1 MTAMAYAQQLADEL
15 VLAYEEEGR
24 LYSSMLALSE
34 AQAEHIK
41 SSGTARKVLSYIK
54 RKAQLIQSITAIESK
69 VEPMKAEWTGLPE
82 DVRGSASHDLDRIL
96 DGLVNTIGQIAERES
111 ESRTLLEHR
120 KDETGKAIAKLNVGA
135 RATKAYQPSV
145 GQAAPRFTDNL
156 R

>member
-1 MTAMAYAQQLADEL
+1 MTAMADAQQLSDEL

-34 AQAEHIK
+34 AQVEHIK
-41 SSGTARKVLSYIK
+41 SSGTARKVLSYVK
-54 RKAQLIQSITAIESK
+54 RKAQLIQSITAIESR
-69 VEPMKAEWTGLPE
+69 VEPMKAAWTGLPE
-82 DVRGSASHDLDRIL
+82 NVRKSASQPLDRTL
-96 DGLVNTIGQIAERES
+96 DALVDTISQIAERES
-111 ESRTLLEHR
+111 ESRALLEHR

-145 GQAAPRFTDNL
+145 GQVAPRFTDNV

>member
-34 AQAEHIK
+34 AQTAHIK
-41 SSGTARKVLSYIK
+41 SSGTARKVLSYLK
-54 RKAQLIQSITAIESK
+54 RKAQLIQSITAIESR
-69 VEPMKAEWTGLPE
+69 VEPMKAEWAGLP
-82 DVRGSASHDLDRIL
+82 DGVREAAGHDLDHVL
-96 DGLVNTIGQIAERES
+96 DGLVDTITQIAERES
-111 ESRTLLEHR
+111 ESRTLLEQR
-120 KDETGKAIAKLNVGA
+120 KDETGKAIAKLNAGA

-145 GQAAPRFTDNL
+145 GHAAPRFTDSV

>member
-34 AQAEHIK
+34 AQADHIK

-54 RKAQLIQSITAIESK
+54 RKAHLIQSITAIESK
-69 VEPMKAEWTGLPE
+69 VESMKTEWTGLPGE
-82 DVRGSASHDLDRIL
+82 VRQAASHDLDRVL
-96 DGLVNTIGQIAERES
+96 DGLVDTIAQIADREN
-111 ESRTLLEHR
+111 ESRAILEQR
-120 KDETGKAIAKLNVGA
+120 KDETGKAIAKLNAGA
-135 RATKAYQPSV
+135 RATKAYQPSAGPV
-145 GQAAPRFTDNL
+145 SPRFTDNL